1 MKKEMTLEQLIKR
14 LDKTGWKQ
22 GIRGLEALHKSLE
35 ERQAYLYSGDQDEVH
50 QASKMGLMLLKQDE
64 TLIKLRLVAKE
75 RGISLE

>member
-1 MKKEMTLEQLIKR
+1 MKKEMTLEQLIKK

-22 GIRGLEALHKSLE
+22 GIKGLEVLHKTLE
-35 ERQAYLYSGDQDEVH
+35 ERQAYLYGGDQDEVH

-75 RGISLE
+75 RGIEL